1 MKYAAE
7 VISIMASYP
16 GRQFKP
22 QEICRFVCPKPKDL
36 KERRAVRIGVYRVLV
51 ELVAAG
57 SVLSSQPMVKRGGYA
72 VYWWK
77 V

>member
-7 VISIMASYP
+7 VISLMAPYP

-57 SVLSSQPMVKRGGYA
+57 SVLSRPPMVKRGGYA
-72 VYWWK
+72 VYWWR